1 MQLKGSDLK
10 NQVDELVD
18 VYNDIAQMLGK
29 EEKTFEEPQAMEND
43 DEVIVDTLKMVCDV

>member
-1 MQLKGSDLK
+1 MKGSDLK

-29 EEKTFEEPQAMEND
+29 ENNFKEPEIPNQVEPNTDTVEE
-43 DEVIVDTLKMVCDV
+43 VC